1 MRGELALLYRHVAS
15 GQVTSVEEF
24 RLRLHAIETLE
35 PDSALSVSRAVRA
48 FLALEREAPSRHH
61 QLELIQDAFGIA

>member
-1 MRGELALLYRHVAS
+1 MKGELTLLYRHVVA

-24 RLRLHAIETLE
+24 RHRLEAIETLE
-35 PDSALSVSRAVRA
+35 PDHALSVSRAVRA

-61 QLELIQDAFGIA
+61 QLELIQEAFGIA